1 MSTSNQDEMGLR
13 EKYSRLSDLRQ
24 ERADER
30 EAYRALLE
38 RDHNSDMLGALK
50 DAFENLSLPDVTY
63 TVYTQEGRRN
73 DQFAVVASTA
83 DLHFGKRVAGFRG
96 SEFYDREIARDTL
109 FETTERLIERI
120 GRIGRPDIAYLTIG
134 GDDLHFD
141 NIRGST
147 TKGTVLELDGT
158 PQEILHE
165 WVEVLFGWLSVW
177 RGFADELVIFVTPGN
192 HNEIL
197 SQAIGYAVEAFFRN
211 DMEVTVY
218 TQPLPRSYEL
228 YGTTLLGFT
237 HGDDIPHK
245 RLPNLMAQEAS
256 PMWSG
261 ADTRLFFLQHEHHLE
276 TYEEGGVTLLKQPT
290 LSPADKWHDKKGY
303 KSRPRNM
310 AYLVHHEGGFTI
322 MQVEG

>member
-1 MSTSNQDEMGLR
+1 
-13 EKYSRLSDLRQ
+13 
-24 ERADER
+24 
-30 EAYRALLE
+30 
-38 RDHNSDMLGALK
+38 
-50 DAFENLSLPDVTY
+50 
-63 TVYTQEGRRN
+63 
-73 DQFAVVASTA
+73 
-83 DLHFGKRVAGFRG
+83 
-96 SEFYDREIARDTL
+96 
-109 FETTERLIERI
+109 
-120 GRIGRPDIAYLTIG
+120 
-134 GDDLHFD
+134 
-141 NIRGST
+141 
-147 TKGTVLELDGT
+147 
-158 PQEILHE
+158 
-165 WVEVLFGWLSVW
+165 
-177 RGFADELVIFVTPGN
+177 VIFVTPGN